1 MLIIYVKK
9 RDQIYLTDINRVSCI
24 QYICMFTY
32 SGWCICYIDSR
43 MYWVGRVYDSDRK
56 RNRNVFSIT
65 YNVEHNSYNGLS
77 AC

>member
-1 MLIIYVKK
+1 MLIIYVEK

-32 SGWCICYIDSR
+32 SDWCFCYIDFF
-43 MYWVGRVYDSDRK
+43 MYWVGRVQDSDRK

-65 YNVEHNSYNGLS
+65 YNVEHNRYNGLNM
-77 AC
+77 C